1 EKRLEGELK
10 RSHAMLGNEKFVS
23 KAPQA
28 KIDEEKA
35 KLEKYTQMMAQVKE
49 RLAQLEK

>member
-1 EKRLEGELK
+1 MKSLYQ
-10 RSHAMLGNEKFVS
+10 

-35 KLEKYTQMMAQVKE
+35 KLEKYQQMLAQVK
-49 RLAQLEK
+49 RTFTGTYKVIYVKAAISQSLSCT

>member
-1 EKRLEGELK
+1 
-10 RSHAMLGNEKFVS
+10 MLGNEKFVS

-35 KLEKYTQMMAQVKE
+35 KLAKYQQMFEQVSE
-49 RLAQLEK
+49 RLNTLSK

>member
-1 EKRLEGELK
+1 
-10 RSHAMLGNEKFVS
+10 MLNNEKFVS

-35 KLEKYTQMMAQVKE
+35 KLEKYTQMMEQVRE
-49 RLAQLEK
+49 RLGQLAK